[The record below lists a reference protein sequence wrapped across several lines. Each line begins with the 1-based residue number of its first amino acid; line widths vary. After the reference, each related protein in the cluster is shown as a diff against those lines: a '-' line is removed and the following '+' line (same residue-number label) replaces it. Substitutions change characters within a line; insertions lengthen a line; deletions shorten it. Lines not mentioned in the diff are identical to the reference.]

1 MACDGGGRSVDKHGV
16 GITAEAFNHEVSGER
31 VDVGKAGN
39 IGGDVVGN
47 RDAPGIVDAFVF
59 LPRAG
64 RANGQY
70 ALVERAGGDGRGQ
83 CGR

>member
-1 MACDGGGRSVDKHGV
+1 MTSNGGRNGVDKRRLHTTAKAFDHEGCDE
-16 GITAEAFNHEVSGER
+16 GINIGEAC
-31 VDVGKAGN
+31 N
-39 IGGDVVGN
+39 IGGNVIGN

-64 RANGQY
+64 GANGQY